1 MMSED
6 SLKQRELYKMKF
18 LATSLLGA
26 AFLIYVIALI
36 FEEWY
41 TWVGFVRATAEAAM
55 VGAIA
60 DWFAVTALFRH
71 PLGLRIPHTAIV
83 PRRKREIG
91 QKLASFV
98 RQNFLTEEII
108 AAKLQSM
115 ELTRKTLAW
124 LSHPEN
130 SKLIAEQMAAG
141 VAALIEVMKDE
152 DIQTLIE
159 QRLVVQIRSTQFAP
173 LIGNV
178 LSLVTAGNHQ
188 REVLTELVK
197 FGSGFLKENKGIIL
211 DRISE
216 ELPWWAAVWGV
227 DRKIY
232 ASILNS
238 VDTTLREVKANPDH
252 PLYRDFQGAVNSLVE
267 GLKTSPEIQEKEH
280 TFKEEL
286 LQQPVVRDF
295 SASLWTDIKTSLI
308 EHSADPKLEI
318 RQPVQHMLVKF
329 GEAILNDP
337 VLYAKVDHWLRE
349 IIIYLTKTYG
359 HEVESLIS
367 TTIDHWDPEKIT
379 GKIETEVGRDLQ
391 FIRINGTVIGG
402 LAGMLIYTVSFLVR
416 LS

>member
-6 SLKQRELYKMKF
+6 ALKQRELYKMKF

-26 AFLIYVIALI
+26 AFLIYVIALF

-41 TWVGFVRATAEAAM
+41 IWVGFVRATAEAAM

-71 PLGLRIPHTAIV
+71 PLGLKIPHTAIV

-108 AAKLQSM
+108 AAKLHSM

-130 SKLIAEQMAAG
+130 SRLIAEQMAAG

-252 PLYRDFQGAVNSLVE
+252 PLYRDFQAAVNNLVE
-267 GLKTSPEIQEKEH
+267 GLKTSPEIHEKEQ

-308 EHSADPKLEI
+308 ERSADPKLEI
-318 RQPVQHMLVKF
+318 RQPVQQMLIKF

-337 VLYAKVDHWLRE
+337 VLYGKVDHWLRE

-367 TTIDHWDPEKIT
+367 TTIDNWDPEKIT

-402 LAGMLIYTVSFLVR
+402 LAGLLIYTVSFLVR
-416 LS
+416 LR